1 MGLNVTLLGTGN
13 PIPDANRAGAATLI
27 EAGGTRILVDA
38 GRGVCMRLAAAGA
51 VPVMLEAVLLTHLH
65 SDHLCDLNDVVT
77 THWVMSQQPTALHIY
92 GPVGT
97 KDMVDGLMA
106 MLCADVRYRVAHH
119 ADLTWEPLL
128 EVHELTGGELT
139 IGEIKVTV
147 ETTDHRPVEP
157 SLGYRFEH
165 DGKAAVISGDTVPC
179 EGLDRL
185 CAQADI
191 YVQTVLNESLV
202 RLVPMARFQETID
215 YHSTLEQTADTAQR
229 AGVKTLVLTHQI
241 PTPGPDAEESWLEI
255 VRAGFTGT
263 IVYGMDLTRID
274 A

>member
-1 MGLNVTLLGTGN
+1 VALSVTLLGTGN
-13 PIPDANRAGAATLI
+13 PIPDPNRAGAATLI

-38 GRGVCMRLAAAGA
+38 GRAVCMRLAAAGA
-51 VPVMLEAVLLTHLH
+51 LPVMLDAVLLTHLH

-77 THWVMSQQPTALHIY
+77 THWVMSQQPTTLHIY
-92 GPVGT
+92 GPTGT
-97 KDMVDGLMA
+97 KEMVDGLLA
-106 MLCADVRYRVAHH
+106 MLSSDVRYRVAHH
-119 ADLTWEPLL
+119 ADLTWRPQL
-128 EVHELTGGELT
+128 EVHELTEGDLT
-139 IGEIKVTV
+139 IGQVKVTV
-147 ETTDHRPVEP
+147 ATTDHRPVEP

-165 DGKAAVISGDTVPC
+165 EGKTAVISGDTVPC

-185 CAQADI
+185 CAGADI

-202 RLVPMARFQETID
+202 RLVPMQRFVETID

-241 PTPGPDAEESWLEI
+241 PTPAPDAEASWLEV
-255 VRAGFTGT
+255 VRAGFKGT
-263 IVYGMDLTRID
+263 LVFGTDLIRID